1 MANKKVR
8 WGILSS
14 AKIGTGKVIPGMQK
28 GEHLEITAIS
38 SRSLDRAEEA
48 ARELGIAKAYG
59 SYEEL
64 LADPDIDAVYNP
76 LPNHM
81 HVPWSIKAANAG
93 KHVLCEKPIAL
104 SAEEV
109 GLLIEA
115 RDRTGVNIAEAFM
128 VRHHPQW
135 LTAREIVNSGEIG
148 ELRAI
153 QCFFSYF
160 NRNADDIRN
169 NSDMG
174 GGALMDIGVYPI
186 VASRF
191 ITGEEPRRVVG
202 LVENDPDFG
211 VDRLSSAILEFSNVQ
226 STCTCSTQLVPYQ
239 RVHLLGTTCRVEIEI
254 PWNAPP
260 DTPRRIFLDDGED
273 RTSESREVRTID
285 VADQY
290 HLQGDAFSRSILEND
305 FSLAGPPLEDAV
317 KNMRVVDALFES
329 AKSGGWVEP

>member
-115 RDRTGVNIAEAFM
+115 RDRTGVIITEAFM

-202 LVENDPDFG
+202 LVEHDPDFG

-226 STCTCSTQLVPYQ
+226 STFTCSTQLVPYQ

>member
-115 RDRTGVNIAEAFM
+115 RDRTGVNITEAFM

-226 STCTCSTQLVPYQ
+226 STFTCSTQLVPYQ

-290 HLQGDAFSRSILEND
+290 QLQGDAFSRSILEND

>member
-8 WGILSS
+8 WGILRS

-115 RDRTGVNIAEAFM
+115 RDRTGVNLTEAFM

-160 NRNADDIRN
+160 NRNADAIRN

-226 STCTCSTQLVPYQ
+226 STFTCSTQLVPYQ

-260 DTPRRIFLDDGED
+260 DTPRRIFLADGED
-273 RTSESREVRTID
+273 STSESREVRTID

>member
-115 RDRTGVNIAEAFM
+115 RDRTGVNITEAFM

-202 LVENDPDFG
+202 LVENDPAFG

-226 STCTCSTQLVPYQ
+226 STFTCSTQLVPYQ

>member
-8 WGILSS
+8 WGILSC

-115 RDRTGVNIAEAFM
+115 RDRTGVNITEAFM

-226 STCTCSTQLVPYQ
+226 STFTCSTQLVPYQ

>member
-115 RDRTGVNIAEAFM
+115 RDRTGVNITEAFM

-226 STCTCSTQLVPYQ
+226 STFTCSTQLVPYQ